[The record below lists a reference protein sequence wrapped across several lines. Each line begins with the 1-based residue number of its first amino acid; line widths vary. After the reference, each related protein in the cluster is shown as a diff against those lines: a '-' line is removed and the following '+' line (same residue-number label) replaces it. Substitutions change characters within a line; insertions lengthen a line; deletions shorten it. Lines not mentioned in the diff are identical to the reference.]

1 VACTYGAG
9 GVRCARTPG
18 ARDGPGAAGI
28 EGDQG
33 VESLTVLVMRRACVI
48 YTVELN
54 FSDPA
59 RAEEWHAWYEA
70 YLAQLVL
77 VPGLSTAQ
85 RFRAVAPGTPSWAY
99 LALYSVASLDV
110 FASDAYRR
118 IGGGGQASAR
128 FKEAIRRRRN
138 VYAGIE
144 RVPEVTDAGCVVLC
158 EDMRHTWHLADC
170 LFVPLQAAA
179 GRCQAGATEL
189 DGEPSRRALAV
200 IAAETVDRL
209 NLMVTEGLAV
219 YTPITKRY
227 VSP

>member
-1 VACTYGAG
+1 
-9 GVRCARTPG
+9 
-18 ARDGPGAAGI
+18 
-28 EGDQG
+28 
-33 VESLTVLVMRRACVI
+33 VI

-70 YLAQLVL
+70 YLAQLVSL
-77 VPGLSTAQ
+77 PGLSTAQ